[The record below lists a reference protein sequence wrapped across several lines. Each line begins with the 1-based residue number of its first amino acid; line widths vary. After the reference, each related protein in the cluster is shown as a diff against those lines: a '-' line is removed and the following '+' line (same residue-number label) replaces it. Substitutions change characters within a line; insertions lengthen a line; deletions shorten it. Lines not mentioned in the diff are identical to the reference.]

1 MSDSVRLVNQQLAFS
16 QSHLDAAR
24 LNEGFLKRCQLQ
36 ACKLQM
42 HLLMHAYLAE
52 IAERHGLK
60 WKLNPG
66 ELNLALSFFQQQLQQ
81 QEKISSDFEH
91 LAELIQHQNP
101 WHYWKDLSS
110 SSLFI
115 GKNELFSPVLNDTGA
130 IDSTKNGPIIISSQT
145 PENPLNADTN
155 TQLELLHQLLTAL
168 NALIQMQRQN
178 KIEF

>member
-1 MSDSVRLVNQQLAFS
+1 MSDPVRLVNQQLAFC

-24 LNEGFLKRCQLQ
+24 LNEGFIRRCQLQ

-60 WKLNPG
+60 WTINPS

-81 QEKISSDFEH
+81 HEKISSDFEH
-91 LAELIQHQNP
+91 LAELIQHQTP
-101 WHYWKDLSS
+101 WCYWKDLFSS
-110 SSLFI
+110 SSFI

-130 IDSTKNGPIIISSQT
+130 SDSIKETSIIISSQT
-145 PENPLNADTN
+145 PEHPLNADTDM
-155 TQLELLHQLLTAL
+155 QLELLDQLLTAL